1 MMIASPFDRRLM
13 LEAREKEKKAA
24 EKEMRE
30 SIQLSSEELLQ
41 HADFMYTQYNWT
53 V

>member
-1 MMIASPFDRRLM
+1 
-13 LEAREKEKKAA
+13 
-24 EKEMRE
+24 MRE

-53 V
+53 VWDLSETEDLNIEQVCKRSLCWLCSL